1 VIIGGNGDSIYKRLM
16 HAAGRADLAEDPR
29 LAHNAGRVEHQQ
41 EIDTAIAAWT
51 ATLDSP
57 GACWR
62 GWKRRRYRRGQF
74 IMWRTWSPTRIFWRG
89 ACSRQWRS
97 TVKLLKIPAIFPKL
111 AETPGATDWPGPEIG
126 SHNME
131 VFSGLLGLS
140 AAELATLKGQ
150 GVF

>member
-1 VIIGGNGDSIYKRLM
+1 M
-16 HAAGRADLAEDPR
+16 HATERANLAEDPR

-51 ATLDSP
+51 ATLDSREVLARLEAAEVP
-57 GACWR
+57 AGPIYNVADMVTDPHFLAR
-62 GWKRRRYRRGQF
+62 GLF
-74 IMWRTWSPTRIFWRG
+74 E
-89 ACSRQWRS
+89 
-97 TVKLLKIPAIFPKL
+97 TVKIDGKSLKIPAILPKL
-111 AETPGATDWPGPEIG
+111 TETPGATNWPGPEIG

-131 VFSGLLGLS
+131 VFGGLLGLS